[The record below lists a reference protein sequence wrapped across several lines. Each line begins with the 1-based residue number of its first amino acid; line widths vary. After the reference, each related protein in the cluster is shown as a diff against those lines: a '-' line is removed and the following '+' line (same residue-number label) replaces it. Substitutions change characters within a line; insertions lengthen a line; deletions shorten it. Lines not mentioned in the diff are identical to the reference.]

1 MTTAGHDPDDW
12 FDEPDTSNAWTT
24 RVDRVVRERQAQ
36 SASEAEIDDW
46 VGGGAPSTPREA
58 RRFRIDRRAILLAVL
73 GLVLLFGILAAAGVF
88 SGSSSDQGAVTT
100 TPPTVSTPTT
110 TVAKTTTAPQA
121 PPVPTTPLKPGDT
134 GAAVTE
140 LQRALTRAGYSPGA
154 ADGSYGNATTQ
165 AVTQFQQANGLTAD
179 GIAGTKTL
187 AALTSVLQS
196 G

>member
-36 SASEAEIDDW
+36 SAPEVDDW
-46 VGGGAPSTPREA
+46 VGDSAPAAADGT
-58 RRFRIDRRAILLAVL
+58 RRLRIDRRVILLAVL
-73 GLVLLFGILAAAGVF
+73 GLALLFGILAAFGVF
-88 SGSSSDQGAVTT
+88 SGSSNTPAITT
-100 TPPTVSTPTT
+100 TPATVSTPTT
-110 TVAKTTTAPQA
+110 TATSTTTTKTPQA

-134 GAAVTE
+134 GAAVTQ
-140 LQRALTRAGYSPGA
+140 LQRALTSAGYSPGA
-154 ADGSYGNATTQ
+154 ADGSYGPATTQ
-165 AVTQFQQANGLTAD
+165 AVTRFQEAHGLTAD

-187 AALTSVLQS
+187 AALTNSLQS